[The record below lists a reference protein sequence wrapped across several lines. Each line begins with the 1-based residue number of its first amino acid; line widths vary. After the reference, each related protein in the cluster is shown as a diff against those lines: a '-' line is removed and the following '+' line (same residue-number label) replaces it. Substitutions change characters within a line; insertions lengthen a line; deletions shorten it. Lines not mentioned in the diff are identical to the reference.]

1 MAQAAVRAD
10 LGETLDIQ
18 RHLAAQIAFHG
29 VLLLDEIAQHIHFG
43 FGQIFDPRVGIDTSL
58 SQNLLAGRQAD
69 AVNIRQTDFHPLVA
83 RQVNACYTCHI
94 LSLH

>member
-1 MAQAAVRAD
+1 MTQTTIRAD
-10 LGETLDIQ
+10 FRQALDIQ
-18 RHLAAQIAFHG
+18 RHLAAQIAFHR

-43 FGQIFDPRVGIDTSL
+43 FGQIFDPRVGIDTGL

-69 AVNIRQTDFHPLVA
+69 AVNIRQTDFHPLIA